1 MRSSTT
7 RALPA
12 SRRPPFTSRRTLSVR
27 LPAVATV
34 LVACLACASPLS
46 ANPFHSSGPAPRP
59 AAQQAAEAE
68 ALPAD
73 QNNADID
80 SAAQQPADAAALPA
94 DQNNA
99 DLADI
104 AAADQNT
111 ANASSNSSRS
121 VLPVRASSP
130 DRRLVSRQLD
140 VRTRLGQYLSGLKE
154 SDSPALFWSMLAA
167 AFAYG
172 ILHAL
177 GPGHR
182 KTVVFSYYLT
192 RPAPVWEPAALAALL
207 SLLHGGAAIVLLGIL
222 RGVSGSLA
230 GRADNI
236 GVYMEGFSYL
246 FLAVAA
252 FALAVHSVFELFSR
266 RHKRISGALS
276 IGMILL
282 SGIYPCPGAILVL
295 VLSIALDI
303 SAFGIAAVL
312 AMSIGMSLPITAAG
326 YLAWFGRTGVFLALK
341 KNETLVGRVSHLIEL
356 SGYLVLL
363 AFSVWI
369 SLPFASSLASALFR
383 R

>member
-1 MRSSTT
+1 MRSSVS
-7 RALPA
+7 RARIQA
-12 SRRPPFTSRRTLSVR
+12 FR
-27 LPAVATV
+27 LPVFAAA
-34 LVACLACASPLS
+34 LAACLACAAPLA
-46 ANPFHSSGPAPRP
+46 ANPFHGSG
-59 AAQQAAEAE
+59 AASR
-68 ALPAD
+68 PAD
-73 QNNADID
+73 QQTADTPD
-80 SAAQQPADAAALPA
+80 
-94 DQNNA
+94 
-99 DLADI
+99 
-104 AAADQNT
+104 
-111 ANASSNSSRS
+111 NSSLSGPDTSTAPERTI
-121 VLPVRASSP
+121 LPVRASAP

-140 VRTRLGQYLSGLKE
+140 VRTRLGRYLSGLKA
-154 SDSPALFWSMLAA
+154 SSSPALLWSMLAA
-167 AFAYG
+167 AFVYG

-192 RPAPVWEPAALAALL
+192 RPAPVWEPAAMAALL
-207 SLLHGGAAIVLLGIL
+207 SLLHGGAAVALLAIL

-236 GVYMEGFSYL
+236 GLYMEGFSYL
-246 FLAVAA
+246 LLALTA
-252 FALAVHSVFELFSR
+252 FILVLHSLIELFSR
-266 RHKRISGALS
+266 SRKKISGVLS
-276 IGMILL
+276 IGMIVL

-312 AMSIGMSLPITAAG
+312 AMSLGMSLPIIGAG

-341 KNETLVGRVSHLIEL
+341 KNEALVGRASHLIEL

-363 AFSVWI
+363 IFSVWI

>member
-27 LPAVATV
+27 FPAAATV

-73 QNNADID
+73 QND
-80 SAAQQPADAAALPA
+80 
-94 DQNNA
+94 A